1 MHAQSLQSCLTLCDP
16 MDCSLPGSSVH
27 GILQARTLEWVA
39 IPFSR
44 ASSQPRDRIC
54 VFCVTGGFFTAEPL
68 GKPQKNEYCQV
79 IQQTKITYLG
89 LTFEK
94 IRKTLNQR
102 RPILCI
108 LRCWQWHSRV
118 TFVSI
123 SIKCQD
129 QIVGSGARLFKSPH
143 FKKIFH
149 QYLTPLV

>member
-1 MHAQSLQSCLTLCDP
+1 MYACSVNSVISDSLRTYGY
-16 MDCSLPGSSVH
+16 SLPGSSVH

-39 IPFSR
+39 TPFSMG
-44 ASSQPRDRIC
+44 SSWPRDQTC
-54 VFCVTGGFFTAEPL
+54 VFYVAGGFFTAEPL
-68 GKPQKNEYCQV
+68 RKPQKNEYCQI

-94 IRKTLNQR
+94 NWKTLNHR

-118 TFVSI
+118 TFISI
-123 SIKCQD
+123 TIKCQD
-129 QIVGSGARLFKSPH
+129 QIVGSGARWFQSPH

-149 QYLTPLV
+149 Q